1 VISRRGAVGRDLD
14 LQAIAGDEAAPDDL
28 IDLDAALDRLAGAV
42 AQAAALVKL
51 RIFAGLTVPEAAS
64 AFGISRRT
72 AERDWTFA
80 RTWLR

>member
-1 VISRRGAVGRDLD
+1 MAINAGSEGR
-14 LQAIAGDEAAPDDL
+14 IPAGDEAPPDGL
-28 IDLDAALDRLAGAV
+28 IELDAALDRSAV
-42 AQAAALVKL
+42 ADAQAAALLKL

-64 AFGISRRT
+64 ALGISRRT